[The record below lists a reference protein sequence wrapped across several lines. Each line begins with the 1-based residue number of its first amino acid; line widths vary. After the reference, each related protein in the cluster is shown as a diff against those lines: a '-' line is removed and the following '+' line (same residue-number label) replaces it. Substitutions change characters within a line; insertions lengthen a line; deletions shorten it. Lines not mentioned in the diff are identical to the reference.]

1 MSTIKI
7 KIIAINSSKIL
18 RAMLNS
24 NNNNNSSVIIMTT
37 KLYLYYGLD
46 IVIVGKKYFKYWF
59 FKIRSASV

>member
-1 MSTIKI
+1 MSNIKI

-18 RAMLNS
+18 RVMLNS

-46 IVIVGKKYFKYWF
+46 IVIVGKKYFKY
-59 FKIRSASV
+59 